1 MPEGGFLTSVG
12 SSLWSTLRYVRMHA
26 DHIVL
31 GRRGLRGH
39 MLPACIAV
47 VLMAL
52 VLSGCGTAAVTQTLS
67 PASPLSSPQPP
78 HEFTVAAAADLQFAF
93 TDIAALFKEQAGHD
107 VTLVFGSTGQLAQQ
121 IENGAPY
128 DLFAAA
134 NIQYIEDL
142 ADQGLVLPDSVAL
155 YAQGRIVLA
164 VNRQS
169 GVTAETLADLLAPE
183 IRHVAIANP
192 EHAPYGVA
200 AMQALQA
207 AGVWEQLQP
216 KLVLGE
222 NVRQAL
228 QYVQTGDAEAGI
240 VALSVANVPE
250 ITWTLLDGSLHSPL
264 NQALAVVASSPNADR
279 AREFAAFINGD
290 LGRPIMRK
298 YGFVLPGETPV
309 APAQSSP

>member
-1 MPEGGFLTSVG
+1 
-12 SSLWSTLRYVRMHA
+12 
-26 DHIVL
+26 
-31 GRRGLRGH
+31 
-39 MLPACIAV
+39 
-47 VLMAL
+47 MAFM
-52 VLSGCGTAAVTQTLS
+52 
-67 PASPLSSPQPP
+67 LSSCAELTVAQTDSPTSPFSSAQVP
-78 HEFTVAAAADLQFAF
+78 HELTVAAAADLQFAF
-93 TDIAALFKEQAGHD
+93 TEIAALYEQETGQD

-121 IENGAPY
+121 IQNGAPY

-134 NIQYIEDL
+134 NIQYVEDL

-164 VNRQS
+164 ASRRS

-183 IRHVAIANP
+183 IKHIAIANP

-207 AGVWEQLQP
+207 AGVWEQIQP

-228 QYVQTGDAEAGI
+228 QYVQTGNAEAGI

-250 ITWTLLDGSLHSPL
+250 ITWTLLDSSLHDPL
-264 NQALAVVASSPNADR
+264 NQALAVVASSPEPDR

-290 LGRPIMRK
+290 VGRPIMRQ
-298 YGFVLPGETPV
+298 YGFILPGETPMTQ
-309 APAQSSP
+309 APSSP